1 MKSKRNSSY
10 EFKEAFWN
18 KSWFIPL
25 GFFVWVFWISGIF
38 GNSGLIQAYK
48 LSLVKRELSLRISAL
63 EKEKIKLNQTHHELQ
78 SDSFV
83 QEQAIRDTLGYV
95 GPNELVFEIK

>member
-1 MKSKRNSSY
+1 MRSKKNSSQDSS
-10 EFKEAFWN
+10 EPIWN
-18 KSWFIPL
+18 KPWVVPV
-25 GFFVWVFWISGIF
+25 GFFIWVLWISGIF

-63 EKEKIKLNQTHHELQ
+63 EKEKLKLNQTYHELQ